1 MRINMGKVKTNLTLN
16 DVIRNEKAE
25 ELIAHYHFN
34 SLSELVEHLVRE
46 KHERLFGPP
55 VPTRLFPDAGTV
67 RRPEPSLDTPA
78 HVMNEG
84 GNQYKIDPAE
94 VTEEQKKMGAAA
106 LKGIA
111 EPASSVKSKGL
122 AAKQAQRL
130 RGRARRQ
137 HPASK
142 PQ

>member
-1 MRINMGKVKTNLTLN
+1 MRIVMGKVKTNLTLN

-55 VPTRLFPDAGTV
+55 VPTRLFPEAGTD
-67 RRPEPSLDTPA
+67 RRSEHSRETPP
-78 HVMNEG
+78 HVMNESVS
-84 GNQYKIDPAE
+84 QYKIDPAE

-106 LKGIA
+106 LKGI
-111 EPASSVKSKGL
+111 
-122 AAKQAQRL
+122 
-130 RGRARRQ
+130 
-137 HPASK
+137 
-142 PQ
+142 